1 VTAVDRSVFWRGAAI
16 ACDSGW
22 RVLRLSVENL
32 LEGGGIELHAD
43 GEGHWS
49 DPDGRVRSEFA
60 GCIDID
66 ISATPFTNTLP
77 IRRLE
82 LEPGKSNEIEV
93 VYVALFPNLV
103 LQRAGQRYTR
113 LEASENTRRYLY
125 ESMTTDFRAE
135 LDVDGDGIVIDYPG
149 IWERVVRGS

>member
-1 VTAVDRSVFWRGAAI
+1 VDRSVFWRGVAI
-16 ACDSGW
+16 ASASL
-22 RVLRLSVENL
+22 LRTSCKEVVSSSTPTERDT
-32 LEGGGIELHAD
+32 GVTPMAA
-43 GEGHWS
+43 S
-49 DPDGRVRSEFA
+49 DPNSRAAS
-60 GCIDID
+60 
-66 ISATPFTNTLP
+66 ISTSRPRPSPTHLP

-93 VYVALFPNLV
+93 VYVALFPKLV

-113 LEASENTRRYLY
+113 LEASENTRPYLY

-149 IWERVVRGS
+149 IWERLVRGS